1 MQKFPFFV
9 GIGSAGRGWA
19 LGAGALGG
27 SAGYVDFNNCNYDGI
42 AHAGMARFHDSV
54 VNGSTYV
61 AGSATGTTTVFK
73 GYCSFVGFVDLEDC
87 DFNSSLSIV
96 SPNATL
102 RNCTTKDINVD
113 NRSAWLTS
121 NDLHLTDG
129 TVVEGNITFK
139 RGDGR
144 VFLSGGACV
153 LGAIYGADIVD
164 TNNYRQNR

>member
-27 SAGYVDFNNCNYDGI
+27 SAGYVDFNHCNYDGI

-54 VNGSTYV
+54 VNGSCYV
-61 AGSATGTTTVFK
+61 AGSATGTGTLFK
-73 GYCSFVGFVDLEDC
+73 GFCSFVGYVDLETC
-87 DFNSSLSIV
+87 DFKSGLTVV

-102 RNCTTKDINVD
+102 RNCKTRDITVD

-129 TVVEGNITFK
+129 TIVDGDITFE
-139 RGDGR
+139 RRDGR

-153 LGAIYGADIVD
+153 LGTIYGADVVD
-164 TNNYRQNR
+164 TNRYQNN